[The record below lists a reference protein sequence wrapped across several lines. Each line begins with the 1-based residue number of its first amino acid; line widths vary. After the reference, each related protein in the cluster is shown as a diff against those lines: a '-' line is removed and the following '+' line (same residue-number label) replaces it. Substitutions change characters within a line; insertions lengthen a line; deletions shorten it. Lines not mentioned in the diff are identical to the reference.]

1 MKIFRGE
8 KTWGDASLPNRPADM
23 HSHGAF
29 DWDDLRHFLA
39 VARHG
44 STIQA
49 AKALGIN
56 QSTVQRRIGAL
67 ESKLDRRLF
76 ERRPEG
82 YRLTRVGEELRPIA
96 ERIESGVAEFTRC
109 SASSATE
116 LVGTIRVTCPETAG
130 YRIIKSPILETFYA
144 RYPGLRVEMV
154 MVDRVLDLA
163 KGEADI
169 AFRTSDPKD
178 EALVVRKIAEV
189 PWAVFA
195 SRAYIERRGAPE
207 QIGDIVNHDVVQF
220 DDPIAEHPGARW
232 LKKVAPQARVTARCT
247 STPALVLA
255 VKSGAGISPLP
266 VIAVENEPDVVCL
279 FDAIPELRLPF
290 NLLIHRDM
298 RRSPRVRAFCDFV
311 ASEKQAFR
319 ELLVGRTDRTR

>member
-1 MKIFRGE
+1 
-8 KTWGDASLPNRPADM
+8 M
-23 HSHGAF
+23 HNHTMF

-39 VARHG
+39 VARRG

-49 AKALGIN
+49 AKALGMN
-56 QSTVQRRIGAL
+56 QSTVQRRIAAL
-67 ESKLDRRLF
+67 ERQLGQRLF

-82 YRLTRVGEELRPIA
+82 YRLTRLGEELRPIA
-96 ERIESGVAEFTRC
+96 ERVETDVTDFTRH
-109 SASSATE
+109 SASSDVE

-130 YRIIKSPILETFYA
+130 YRIMKSPILETFHA

-178 EALVVRKIAEV
+178 ESLVARKVAEV

-195 SRAYIERRGAPE
+195 GRAYIERRGAPKSFD
-207 QIGDIVNHDVVQF
+207 DIASHDVVQF
-220 DDPIAEHPGARW
+220 DGPIAEHPGARW
-232 LKKVAPQARVTARCT
+232 LNRVAPHARVAARCA

-266 VIAVENEPDVVCL
+266 MVAVEGEPEVVRL
-279 FDAIPELRLPF
+279 FDSIPELGLPF
-290 NLLIHRDM
+290 YLLIHRDM
-298 RRSPRVRAFCDFV
+298 QRTPRVRAFCDFV
-311 ASEKQAFR
+311 AGEKKAFR
-319 ELLVGRTDRTR
+319 ELLVGRTDRTA